1 MNFKPKLARPDKKVT
16 SYLTKVKIH
25 QKDFTTL
32 NIYTPNLG
40 APNFIKTNVNLQINP
55 NTIIVGDLIL
65 SFWSI
70 NRLSRQKI
78 S

>member
-1 MNFKPKLARPDKKVT
+1 MNFKPKLVRPDKKVT

-40 APNFIKTNVNLQINP
+40 APDFIKQM
-55 NTIIVGDLIL
+55 
-65 SFWSI
+65 
-70 NRLSRQKI
+70 
-78 S
+78 